1 MTADDRT
8 HDSSPKS
15 GPRQLLTFSL
25 GAEQYGVEIL
35 RVQEIR
41 GWSPVTKVPTL
52 PPHVLGV
59 LNLRGTIVP
68 VIDMRVRFSL
78 PSAEFTALTVIVV
91 LSVELADGAR
101 ELGAVV
107 DAVSDVV
114 DLSPDDLRKPPTL
127 GHRASAEFIQ
137 SLAVVDGRMII
148 ILNVD
153 ELMRHDMEQ
162 VAAADLLSVA

>member
-8 HDSSPKS
+8 PNSLPGS
-15 GPRQLLTFSL
+15 GPRQFLTFSL
-25 GAEQYGVEIL
+25 GAERYGVDIL
-35 RVQEIR
+35 RIQEIR
-41 GWSPVTKVPTL
+41 GWSPVTNVPNL

-59 LNLRGTIVP
+59 LNLRGAIVP
-68 VIDMRVRFSL
+68 VIDLRVRFGL

-101 ELGAVV
+101 EIGAVV
-107 DAVSDVV
+107 DTVSDVV
-114 DLSPDDLRKPPTL
+114 DLSPEHLRKTPSL
-127 GHRASAEFIQ
+127 GNTATAEFIQ

-153 ELMRHDMEQ
+153 ELMRHDMQQ
-162 VAAADLLSVA
+162 VAADDLLSVA

>member
-1 MTADDRT
+1 VTADDRT
-8 HDSSPKS
+8 PNSSPIS

-25 GAEQYGVEIL
+25 GAEQYGVDIL

-41 GWSPVTKVPTL
+41 GWSPVTKVPKL

-59 LNLRGTIVP
+59 LNLRGAIVP
-68 VIDMRVRFSL
+68 VIDLRVRFSM

-91 LSVELADGAR
+91 LSVVLADGAQ
-101 ELGAVV
+101 EIGAVV

-114 DLSPDDLRKPPTL
+114 DLSPDHLRKPPRL
-127 GHRASAEFIQ
+127 GNTATAEFIQ
-137 SLAVVDGRMII
+137 SLAVVDGRLII

>member
-8 HDSSPKS
+8 PTSLPMS

-25 GAEQYGVEIL
+25 GAEYYGVDIL

-41 GWSPVTKVPTL
+41 GWSPVTKVPKL

-59 LNLRGTIVP
+59 LNLRGTILP
-68 VIDMRVRFSL
+68 VIDLRVRFSL
-78 PSAEFTALTVIVV
+78 PSAAFTALTVIVV
-91 LSVELADGAR
+91 LSVQSADGTR

-114 DLSPDDLRKPPTL
+114 DLSPADLKRTPSL
-127 GHRASAEFIQ
+127 GNATTADFVH

-148 ILNVD
+148 LLNVD
-153 ELMRHDMEQ
+153 ELMRDDMEQ
-162 VAAADLLSVA
+162 VAASDLLSVA

>member
-1 MTADDRT
+1 M
-8 HDSSPKS
+8 S
-15 GPRQLLTFSL
+15 GSRQLLTFSL
-25 GAEQYGVEIL
+25 GAEQYGVDIL

-41 GWSPVTKVPTL
+41 GWSPVTKVPKL

-68 VIDMRVRFSL
+68 VIDLRVRFSL
-78 PSAEFTALTVIVV
+78 RSAEFTALTVIVV
-91 LSVELADGAR
+91 LSVGHADEAR
-101 ELGAVV
+101 EIGAVV
-107 DAVSDVV
+107 DAVCDVV
-114 DLSPDDLRKPPTL
+114 DLSPDHLRKTPSL
-127 GHRASAEFIQ
+127 GNTATAEFIQ

-162 VAAADLLSVA
+162 VAATDLLSVA

>member
-1 MTADDRT
+1 MTADDRIPT
-8 HDSSPKS
+8 SLPMS
-15 GPRQLLTFSL
+15 GPRQLLTFTL
-25 GAEQYGVEIL
+25 GAERYGVDIL

-41 GWSPVTKVPTL
+41 GWSPVTKVPKL

-68 VIDMRVRFSL
+68 IIDLRVRFSL

-91 LSVELADGAR
+91 LSVELAEGTR
-101 ELGAVV
+101 EIGAVV
-107 DAVSDVV
+107 DGVSDVV
-114 DLSPDDLRKPPTL
+114 DLSPDHLKKTPSLGNTPTI
-127 GHRASAEFIQ
+127 EFIQ
-137 SLAVVDGRMII
+137 SLAVVDGNMII
-148 ILNVD
+148 LLNVD

>member
-8 HDSSPKS
+8 PNSSPIS

-25 GAEQYGVEIL
+25 GAEQYGVDIL

-41 GWSPVTKVPTL
+41 GWSPVTKVPKL

-59 LNLRGTIVP
+59 LNLRGAIVP
-68 VIDMRVRFSL
+68 VIDLRVRFSM

-91 LSVELADGAR
+91 LSVVLADGAQ
-101 ELGAVV
+101 EIGAVV

-114 DLSPDDLRKPPTL
+114 DLSPDHLRKPPRL
-127 GHRASAEFIQ
+127 GNTATAEFIQ
-137 SLAVVDGRMII
+137 SLAVVDGRLII

>member
-8 HDSSPKS
+8 PNSLTVS
-15 GPRQLLTFSL
+15 GPRQFLTFSL
-25 GAEQYGVEIL
+25 GTERYGVDIL

-41 GWSPVTKVPTL
+41 GWSPVTKVPNL

-59 LNLRGTIVP
+59 LNLRGAIVP
-68 VIDMRVRFSL
+68 VIDLRVRFSM

-91 LSVELADGAR
+91 LSVVLADGAQ
-101 ELGAVV
+101 EIGAVV

-114 DLSPDDLRKPPTL
+114 DLSPDHLRKPPRL
-127 GHRASAEFIQ
+127 GNTATAEFIQ
-137 SLAVVDGRMII
+137 SLAVVDGRLII

>member
-8 HDSSPKS
+8 PNSSPIS

-25 GAEQYGVEIL
+25 GAEQYGVDIL

-41 GWSPVTKVPTL
+41 GWAPVTKVPKL

-59 LNLRGTIVP
+59 LNLRGAIVP
-68 VIDMRVRFSL
+68 VIDLRVRFSM

-91 LSVELADGAR
+91 LSVVLADGAQ
-101 ELGAVV
+101 EIGAVV

-114 DLSPDDLRKPPTL
+114 DLSPDHLRKPPRL
-127 GHRASAEFIQ
+127 GNTATAEFIQ
-137 SLAVVDGRMII
+137 SLAVVDGRLII